1 MAKRLMVVDSSLAV
15 QKLIEFSL
23 SKEGFEVTSFSD
35 GLSALDAVEKVQPS
49 LVVADYNLPGIS
61 IQRFCEKLKKQPGFH
76 DRPILLMIN
85 YAEPVDRE
93 KLKQAGVT
101 DFIKKPVE
109 ATDLLEK
116 IKTFSKGA
124 DDSVEPTTA
133 MFRPEVA
140 QSAKEKEEM
149 MKIEEL
155 LGWSIP
161 PEQLPA
167 SFPEPEK
174 VEAAALE
181 EKTVLGS
188 PKEEII
194 LVEEDQAPAS
204 PPVSNELR
212 EPIEEI
218 PLPEP
223 SLATLAPEP
232 PAATAPPSDAPISPP
247 PVSTPTEPATQE
259 IVEQVAWETVPG
271 LAESAVQKLTQELM
285 QTVVNKL
292 AKEIVE
298 KVAWE
303 VIPNLAEIAI
313 QKEIEKLK
321 AEE

>member
-1 MAKRLMVVDSSLAV
+1 MVVDSSLAV

-35 GLSALDAVEKVQPS
+35 GLSALDAVEKVHPS

-76 DRPILLMIN
+76 DHPILLMIN
-85 YAEPVDRE
+85 YAEPIDRE
-93 KLKQAGVT
+93 KLKQAGVA

-124 DDSVEPTTA
+124 EDSIEPTAA
-133 MFRPEVA
+133 MFRPEVT
-140 QSAKEKEEM
+140 QSTKEKEEM

-161 PEQLPA
+161 PEQLA
-167 SFPEPEK
+167 VSFQETEK
-174 VEAAALE
+174 VEAMLE
-181 EKTVLGS
+181 EKTILEA

-194 LVEEDQAPAS
+194 LVEEEQTPAS
-204 PPVSNELR
+204 PSVSNELR
-212 EPIEEI
+212 EPRVEI

-232 PAATAPPSDAPISPP
+232 PAATVPSSNALISL
-247 PVSTPTEPATQE
+247 PVSTPAESTTKE

-271 LAESAVQKLTQELM
+271 LAESAVQKLTQELI
-285 QTVVNKL
+285 QTMVNKL

-303 VIPNLAEIAI
+303 IIPGLAEIAI
-313 QKEIEKLK
+313 QKEIEKLT

>member
-35 GLSALDAVEKVQPS
+35 GLSALDAVDKVQPS

-61 IQRFCEKLKKQPGFH
+61 IHRFCEKLKKQAAFH

-85 YAEPVDRE
+85 YAEPIDRE
-93 KLKQAGVT
+93 KLKQSGVT

-109 ATDLLEK
+109 ATDLVEK

-124 DDSVEPTTA
+124 EDSVEPTTA

-155 LGWSIP
+155 LGWTIP
-161 PEQLPA
+161 PGQSPVNFQEL
-167 SFPEPEK
+167 EK

-181 EKTVLGS
+181 EKTILES

-194 LVEEDQAPAS
+194 LVEEDQAPTS
-204 PPVSNELR
+204 PPAFNELR
-212 EPIEEI
+212 EPMLEI

-223 SLATLAPEP
+223 TLATWATEP
-232 PAATAPPSDAPISPP
+232 PVTTAAPSDAPIAP
-247 PVSTPTEPATQE
+247 PVSSHSEPAAKE
-259 IVEQVAWETVPG
+259 IVEQVAWEIVPG

-303 VIPNLAEIAI
+303 VIPGLAEIAI

>member
-1 MAKRLMVVDSSLAV
+1 MAKRLMVVDSSLAT

-23 SKEGFEVTSFSD
+23 GKEGFEVTSFSD

-85 YAEPVDRE
+85 YAETADRE

-109 ATDLLEK
+109 VTNLLEK
-116 IKTFSKGA
+116 IKTFSKGTE
-124 DDSVEPTTA
+124 DSAEPTVS

-140 QSAKEKEEM
+140 QSTKEKEEM

-161 PEQLPA
+161 PEQ
-167 SFPEPEK
+167 SFAGFAEPEK
-174 VEAAALE
+174 VETALE
-181 EKTVLGS
+181 EKTIYGS
-188 PKEEII
+188 PKEDII
-194 LVEEDQAPAS
+194 LVEEEHPPAS
-204 PPVSNELR
+204 PHASNELR
-212 EPIEEI
+212 EPMLEI

-223 SLATLAPEP
+223 SLVTSAPEP
-232 PAATAPPSDAPISPP
+232 PAATTPPAYATMFPHVSIPP
-247 PVSTPTEPATQE
+247 EPVTQE
-259 IVEQVAWETVPG
+259 IIEQVAWETVPG
-271 LAESAVQKLTQELM
+271 FAESAVQKLTQELM
-285 QTVVNKL
+285 QSVVNKL

-303 VIPNLAEIAI
+303 VIPSLAEIAI
-313 QKEIEKLK
+313 QKEIEKLNK
-321 AEE
+321 EE

>member
-1 MAKRLMVVDSSLAV
+1 MPKRLLVVDSSLAA
-15 QKLIEFSL
+15 QKLIEFSM

-35 GLSALDAVEKVQPS
+35 GLSALDAVEKIQPS

-85 YAEPVDRE
+85 YAEPIDRE

-116 IKTFSKGA
+116 IKIFSKGVE
-124 DDSVEPTTA
+124 DSSEPTTA

-140 QSAKEKEEM
+140 QSAKEEEEM

-161 PEQLPA
+161 PEQSPA
-167 SFPEPEK
+167 GFAEPEK
-174 VEAAALE
+174 VEEVLG
-181 EKTVLGS
+181 EKTILES

-194 LVEEDQAPAS
+194 LVEEEQTLAAP
-204 PPVSNELR
+204 PDSNELR
-212 EPIEEI
+212 EPMVEI

-223 SLATLAPEP
+223 SLAMLVPEP
-232 PAATAPPSDAPISPP
+232 PAAKAPPSDAPISPP
-247 PVSTPTEPATQE
+247 VPSPTEPATKE

-285 QTVVNKL
+285 QSVVNKL

-303 VIPNLAEIAI
+303 VIPGLAEIAI

>member
-15 QKLIEFSL
+15 QKLIEFSM

-35 GLSALDAVEKVQPS
+35 GLSALDAVENVQPS

-61 IQRFCEKLKKQPGFH
+61 IQRFCEKLKKQAGFH

-85 YAEPVDRE
+85 YAEPIDRE

-109 ATDLLEK
+109 ATDLVEK

-124 DDSVEPTTA
+124 EDSVEPTTA

-161 PEQLPA
+161 PEQSPA

-181 EKTVLGS
+181 EKTVES

-212 EPIEEI
+212 EPLVEI

-223 SLATLAPEP
+223 TLAALASEP
-232 PAATAPPSDAPISPP
+232 PAATAPVSDASPSP
-247 PVSTPTEPATQE
+247 PVSTPTEPAARE

-285 QTVVNKL
+285 QTMVNKL
-292 AKEIVE
+292 AREIVE